1 VTNEGQTDFYL
12 FKTEEPERAAQ
23 LVMELVKERIPRRFA
38 IPSTDIQVLS
48 PMHRGVVGVGLLNET
63 LQNALNPPTANAAQ
77 RQLGNRMYRA
87 GDRVMQIRNNYDKEV
102 YNGDMGV
109 ITAVDLEMQK
119 LTVMM
124 DGRAEPYDFLE
135 LDELV
140 HAFAISVHKSQG
152 SEFPA
157 VVIPVLT
164 SHYMMLQRNLLY
176 TAITRAR
183 RLVVLVGQPRAI
195 AMAVRN
201 DQVAARYSGLRNR
214 LLQEAF
220 LVE

>member
-1 VTNEGQTDFYL
+1 
-12 FKTEEPERAAQ
+12 
-23 LVMELVKERIPRRFA
+23 
-38 IPSTDIQVLS
+38 
-48 PMHRGVVGVGLLNET
+48 MHRGVVGVGMLNES
-63 LQNALNPPTANAAQ
+63 LQAALNPPGSNAPQ
-77 RQLGNRMYRA
+77 RQLGNRVYRA
-87 GDRVMQIRNNYDKEV
+87 GDRVMQLRNNYDKEV
-102 YNGDMGV
+102 YNGDMGI

-124 DGRAEPYDFLE
+124 DGRMVFYDFLE

-195 AMAVRN
+195 SMAVRN
-201 DQVAARYSGLRNR
+201 AQVAARFTGLRSR
-214 LLQEAF
+214 LLQES
-220 LVE
+220 V